1 MTLFNYDYEPN
12 YLKLIKL
19 NKLSLVYIFNQKMI
33 LIIFEEREFNSNAT
47 KLKHVHVMSM
57 PPIPIFFLDLVSA
70 KLMRNFFLLNLTL

>member
-33 LIIFEEREFNSNAT
+33 LIIFEECEFNSKAT
-47 KLKHVHVMSM
+47 KIKHVHVMLM
-57 PPIPIFFLDLVSA
+57 PPIPIFSPRSSSKCKTNA
-70 KLMRNFFLLNLTL
+70 